1 MFADNLRRILQL
13 KLIHQTEL
21 AKQLG
26 VSRQTVNKWC
36 AGEMPSMVR
45 LKSIAE
51 ALDCSVDDLMLEK
64 KSDEEWELR
73 GLYGELSDEKKAMLL
88 DYARYLKERT

>member
-36 AGEMPSMVR
+36 A
-45 LKSIAE
+45 
-51 ALDCSVDDLMLEK
+51 DVDLGR
-64 KSDEEWELR
+64 S
-73 GLYGELSDEKKAMLL
+73 GLSPRQKV
-88 DYARYLKERT
+88 